1 MMHKLSS
8 VMGKRDDLYTL
19 CNSIGIDEGFFEGTS
34 GNIQEAEGQK
44 PEDQGPKKEKRG
56 RGSSKQ
62 SKVLVMVESKETYQS
77 SKKYKHRP
85 NKKVGFLKM
94 KLMKDLT
101 MGPINDQVISG
112 MEKQSEVLSDGYG
125 GYNKLKEVIEGAI

>member
-1 MMHKLSS
+1 
-8 VMGKRDDLYTL
+8 MGKRDDLYTL
-19 CNSIGIDEGFFEGTS
+19 CNSIEIDEGFFEGTS

-62 SKVLVMVESKETYQS
+62 SKVLVMVGSKETGQAG
-77 SKKYKHRP
+77 KKYKHRP

-101 MGPINDQVISG
+101 TGPINDQARSG

-125 GYNKLKEVIEGAI
+125 GIIDLKKL